1 MSEVTATQPQKEDAL
16 HDAPVLN
23 HELESWPSVFWRN
36 LTDLIQGREP
46 APIET
51 TSQPI
56 PVPEEKWVATELG
69 PRHFLESYGG
79 HIALVVVIY
88 IASTAAWFNQPVK
101 LDSPY
106 TNTSVDHYALSEYL
120 PPINTGPRGE
130 AKPRKGQPKLAK
142 QEILSVPPNPDNNR
156 QTIVTPPNLK
166 LNHDVAL
173 PNIVAWTNIPGQ
185 PIAASQRQLSQLKM
199 PQFTP
204 QVVEPTADV
213 SKLQSRNKALAMDQR
228 VVEPTADVSKLQSR
242 NKVTAL
248 DPQKVVEPTADIS
261 QVKPKLTMPVMAQPS
276 VVEPPLSA
284 DQLKLKRGAM
294 NVAQLETAVA
304 APKLAVEPQTAGG
317 VGASAASGE
326 ATAKTATTS
335 GGSAAAPAQPSLQ
348 GLQTSKGQGQIIAL
362 SLNPADVR
370 GPLDLPAGNRSGE
383 FHASPGGKADAPGSP
398 SVSGSPGATG
408 GGAGGGK
415 GSGSGNG
422 GTGTAPPGISVGAAP
437 PGAPVAAV
445 TGTPGKS
452 PSDAQK
458 EENKRLIAAAMR
470 PNIPSASRPPVA
482 SPPPT
487 MSDTDA
493 DAIDRRV
500 FGTKKYYSL
509 VLNMPNLTS
518 ASGSWIVRFAELNQS
533 DNKIAIVAPVAVSK
547 VDPAYPADAM
557 RDNVEGTVTLY
568 AVIHTNGSVSDIK
581 VLNSVDPRLDAAAV
595 KALSRWQFRP
605 GMKAGDPVDLEAVVM
620 IPFRKNHP
628 NR

>member
-1 MSEVTATQPQKEDAL
+1 MSEVTATQPQRDDAL
-16 HDAPVLN
+16 HDAPVL
-23 HELESWPSVFWRN
+23 HYELEPWWRVFWRN
-36 LTDLIQGREP
+36 LTDFILRREP
-46 APIET
+46 APVET

-56 PVPEEKWVATELG
+56 PVPEEKWVDTELG

-88 IASTAAWFNQPVK
+88 ILSTAAWFNRPVK
-101 LDSPY
+101 LESPY
-106 TNTSVDHYALSEYL
+106 ANTTVDHYALSDYL

-156 QTIVTPPNLK
+156 QTIVTPPNIK
-166 LNHDVAL
+166 LNRDVPL

-185 PIAASQRQLSQLKM
+185 PIAASQKQLSQLKM

-204 QVVEPTADV
+204 QVVEPAADV
-213 SKLQSRNKALAMDQR
+213 SKLKSRNKMTALDQQT
-228 VVEPTADVSKLQSR
+228 VVQPTADVS
-242 NKVTAL
+242 N
-248 DPQKVVEPTADIS
+248 
-261 QVKPKLTMPVMAQPS
+261 VKAKLTMPVLARPS
-276 VVEPPLSA
+276 VVEPPLSPE
-284 DQLKLKRGAM
+284 QLKLKRGEM
-294 NVAQLETAVA
+294 NMAQLTPQVA
-304 APKLAVEPQTAGG
+304 APKLPLEPQRAG
-317 VGASAASGE
+317 ATGE
-326 ATAKTATTS
+326 A
-335 GGSAAAPAQPSLQ
+335 AAANGGGKSVPAQPSLQ
-348 GLQTSKGQGQIIAL
+348 GLQNSKGQGQIIAL
-362 SLNPADVR
+362 GLNPTDVR
-370 GPLDLPAGNRSGE
+370 GPVELPSGNRSGE
-383 FHASPGGKADAPGSP
+383 FHASPGGKPDAPGTP
-398 SVSGSPGATG
+398 SVAGNPGATG

-415 GSGSGNG
+415 GNGSGNG
-422 GTGTAPPGISVGAAP
+422 GNGTAPPGITVGAAP

-493 DAIDRRV
+493 DAIEKRV

-533 DNKIAIVAPVAVSK
+533 DNKIAIAAPVALSK

-568 AVIHTNGSVSDIK
+568 AVIHANGSVSNIK
-581 VLNSVDPRLDAAAV
+581 VLNSVDPRLDEAAV

-605 GMKAGDPVDLEAVVM
+605 GTKAGDPVELEAVVM
-620 IPFRKNHP
+620 IPFRKSHP